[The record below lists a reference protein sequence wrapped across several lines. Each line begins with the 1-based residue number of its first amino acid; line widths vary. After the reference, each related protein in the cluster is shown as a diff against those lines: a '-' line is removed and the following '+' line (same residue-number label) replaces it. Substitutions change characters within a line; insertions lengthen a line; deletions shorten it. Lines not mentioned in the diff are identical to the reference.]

1 MSRFAQYT
9 IANAPESSRPLLARV
24 HKALG
29 FVPNLYATFAESPAV
44 LEGYVALSASLDKGA
59 LSPTQRQPDEMAAS
73 TQDRCTDCVL
83 HEQAL
88 RRRAARP
95 PALRSAPS
103 PALSRPSPI
112 PPPCSRAPSRSP
124 RVSTRAPPPRRS
136 GSSWRSR

>member
-59 LSPTQRQPDEMAAS
+59 LSPTERQLVEIA
-73 TQDRCTDCVL
+73 
-83 HEQAL
+83 
-88 RRRAARP
+88 
-95 PALRSAPS
+95 
-103 PALSRPSPI
+103 
-112 PPPCSRAPSRSP
+112 
-124 RVSTRAPPPRRS
+124 VSTENRRTYCVAAHPTPAGMPEPRPETVTTVRPGAP
-136 GSSWRSR
+136 